1 MDDIPSVDPAAAAPG
16 PLGRERVVALLVQ
29 AARKL
34 FAERGPDAVPLRAV
48 AKEAGVNYGLIYQYV
63 GTKDDLLRLV
73 FQSASS
79 SYAEEFGRSQSAN
92 EAIEFLMRPR
102 SQEYVRMLAHS
113 LLEGRDPA
121 TLLDRSPALA
131 ELSERIGEAVP
142 RSGDPALHD
151 PRVVAAIVT
160 TMSLGWGLFGEFAM
174 TIAGITDIPKDELRE
189 VVIGIAER
197 LAVGDDQ
204 SRAEPPGS
212 APMPGEA

>member
-1 MDDIPSVDPAAAAPG
+1 MDDIPREDSAVPAPG
-16 PLGRERVVALLVQ
+16 PLGKERVVALLVQ

-48 AKEAGVNYGLIYQYV
+48 AKEAGVNYGLIHQYV
-63 GTKDDLLRLV
+63 GSKDDLLRLV

-79 SYAEEFGRSQSAN
+79 SYADEFGRAQSAN

-102 SQEYVRMLAHS
+102 SPEYVRMLARS

-121 TLLDRSPALA
+121 ALLDRSPALA
-131 ELSERIGEAVP
+131 ELSERIGEAMP
-142 RSGDPALHD
+142 ANGDQPVQD

-174 TIAGITDIPKDELRE
+174 AITGITDIPKDELRE

-197 LAVGDDQ
+197 LVAGDAQ
-204 SRAEPPGS
+204 SSGEPAMP

>member
-1 MDDIPSVDPAAAAPG
+1 MDDSPSDESAVSASS
-16 PLGRERVVALLVQ
+16 PLGRERVIALLVQ

-34 FAERGPDAVPLRAV
+34 FAERGPDAVPLRTV

-79 SYAEEFGRSQSAN
+79 SYAEEFGRAQSAN

-102 SQEYVRMLAHS
+102 SPEYVRMLARS

-121 TLLDRSPALA
+121 ALLDRSPALA
-131 ELSERIGEAVP
+131 ELSERIGEAMTV
-142 RSGDPALHD
+142 SGDQPVQD

-174 TIAGITDIPKDELRE
+174 AITGISEIPKDDVRE
-189 VVIGIAER
+189 IVIGIAER
-197 LAVGDDQ
+197 LVAGD
-204 SRAEPPGS
+204 
-212 APMPGEA
+212 